1 MGKWRYVGFTRDGTK
16 QVGELVAKNEREAR
30 TRLRQK
36 GIRAKQLT
44 PPSILETD
52 LSEWMIAKGLS
63 KPFGNK
69 ELSHFT
75 KQMSIM
81 VSAGVPLME
90 TLEILFKSQRHPIF
104 KKTIKHIANDISEG
118 QTMAEAMTKH
128 SGFNKLYCSLV
139 KAGETGGIL
148 DSILIKIAEQMDKQQ
163 KLKSKIKGAMMY
175 PSIVVCVGV
184 LVIWGMM
191 VFVVPQFVTIIK
203 DSGKEVPFITQ
214 LVIDISDF
222 LKKYLVL
229 TIALAAV
236 AFFVLKSYISTKE
249 GKKVFDHF
257 IMKVPL
263 VGGMVIKGNLASF
276 TNTLSTMLGSGI
288 SLIDSMEVCIDTID
302 NTVMGKD
309 LDISKNRV
317 MEGATLTDSF
327 KRISYFPDMVTQM
340 LRVGEQTGKID
351 DMLKRISSIF
361 EDEVSELLEDMTKLV
376 EPIIIVFLGVG
387 VGGIMIAMYLPIF
400 VSAE

>member
-1 MGKWRYVGFTRDGTK
+1 MGNWKYVGFSRDGVK
-16 QVGELVAKNEREAR
+16 QVGSLIAKNEREAR
-30 TRLRQK
+30 GILRQK

-52 LSEWMIAKGLS
+52 LSEWMVAKGFS
-63 KPFGNK
+63 RPFGVK

-81 VSAGVPLME
+81 ISAGVPLME
-90 TLEILFKSQRHPIF
+90 TLEILFKSQRHPVLKRVIRSV
-104 KKTIKHIANDISEG
+104 ANDISG
-118 QTMAEAMTKH
+118 GKTMAEAMVKQ

-148 DSILIKIAEQMDKQQ
+148 DTILTKISDQMDNQQ
-163 KLKSKIKGAMMY
+163 KLKSKVKGAMMY
-175 PSIVVCVGV
+175 PTIVVIVGV
-184 LVIWGMM
+184 GVIWAMM
-191 VFVVPQFVTIIK
+191 VFVVPQFVSIIK

-222 LKKYLVL
+222 LKKYLMM
-229 TIALAAV
+229 TMALAV
-236 AFFVLKSYISTKE
+236 LAFFLLRAYVNTKD
-249 GKKVFDHF
+249 GKKIFDQVV
-257 IMKVPL
+257 IKLPL
-263 VGGMVIKGNLASF
+263 LGGLLIKGNLASF

-288 SLIDSMEVCIDTID
+288 ALIDSLEVCIDTVD
-302 NTVMGKD
+302 NTVIAND
-309 LDISKNRV
+309 LEIAKKRV

-327 KRISYFPDMVTQM
+327 KRITYFPDMVTQM

-351 DMLKRISSIF
+351 DMLKRISTIF

-400 VSAE
+400 ISAE

>member
-1 MGKWRYVGFTRDGTK
+1 MGNWKYIGFSRDGTK
-16 QVGELVAKNEREAR
+16 QVGSLVAKTEREAR
-30 TRLRQK
+30 QILRQK
-36 GIRAKQLT
+36 GIRAKRLT

-63 KPFGNK
+63 KPFGVK

-81 VSAGVPLME
+81 ISAGVPLMQ
-90 TLEILFKSQRHPIF
+90 TLEILFKSQRHPVF
-104 KKTIKHIANDISEG
+104 KRTIKNIANDISG
-118 QTMAEAMTKH
+118 GKTMAEAMVKQ

-148 DSILIKIAEQMDKQQ
+148 DTILTKISEQMDNQQ
-163 KLKSKIKGAMMY
+163 KLKSKVKGAMMY
-175 PSIVVCVGV
+175 PTIVVVVGV
-184 LVIWGMM
+184 GVIWAMM
-191 VFVVPQFVTIIK
+191 VFVVPQFVSIIK

-222 LKKYLVL
+222 LKKYLLL
-229 TIALAAV
+229 TIGLAV
-236 AFFVLKSYISTKE
+236 VGFFLLRTYINTKD
-249 GKKVFDHF
+249 GKKAFDRVV
-257 IMKVPL
+257 IKLPL
-263 VGGMVIKGNLASF
+263 LGGLLIKGNLASF

-288 SLIDSMEVCIDTID
+288 ALIDSLEVCIDTVD
-302 NTVMGKD
+302 NTVIAKD
-309 LDISKNRV
+309 LELAKNKI

-327 KRISYFPDMVTQM
+327 RRIQYFPDMVTQM

-351 DMLKRISSIF
+351 EMLKRISSIF
-361 EDEVSELLEDMTKLV
+361 EDEVTEILEDMTKLV

-400 VSAE
+400 ISAE

>member
-1 MGKWRYVGFTRDGTK
+1 MGKWRYIGFTRDGSK
-16 QVGELVAKNEREAR
+16 QVGELIAKNEREAR
-30 TRLRQK
+30 SLLRQK
-36 GIRAKQLT
+36 GIRARKLT

-52 LSEWMIAKGLS
+52 LNEWMVAHGLG
-63 KPFGNK
+63 KPFGTK

-81 VSAGVPLME
+81 VSAGVPLMQ
-90 TLEILFKSQRHPIF
+90 TLEILFKSQRHPVF
-104 KKTIKHIANDISEG
+104 KRTIKSIANDISEG
-118 QTMAEAMTKH
+118 KTMAEAMVKH

-148 DSILIKIAEQMDKQQ
+148 DTILTKISEQMDKNQ
-163 KLKSKIKGAMMY
+163 KLKSKVKGAMMY
-175 PSIVVCVGV
+175 PSIVVIVGV
-184 LVIWGMM
+184 LVIWAMM
-191 VFVVPQFVTIIK
+191 VFVVPQFVSIIK
-203 DSGKEVPFITQ
+203 DSGKEVPGITQ

-229 TIALAAV
+229 TIALAV
-236 AFFVLKSYISTKE
+236 IGFFMLRAYVNTKE
-249 GKKVFDHF
+249 GKKVFDRI

-263 VGGMVIKGNLASF
+263 VGGLVIKGNLASF

-288 SLIDSMEVCIDTID
+288 ALIDSMEVCIDTID
-302 NTVMGKD
+302 NTIMGRD
-309 LDISKNRV
+309 LETSKNKV
-317 MEGATLTDSF
+317 MEGATLTDAF

-361 EDEVSELLEDMTKLV
+361 EDEVTEILEDMTKMV

>member
-1 MGKWRYVGFTRDGTK
+1 MGKWRYVGFTRDGVK
-16 QVGELVAKNEREAR
+16 QVGQLIAKNEREAR
-30 TRLRQK
+30 GLLRQK
-36 GIRAKQLT
+36 GIRARKLT

-52 LSEWMIAKGLS
+52 LSEWFVAKGLS
-63 KPFGNK
+63 KPFGVK

-81 VSAGVPLME
+81 ISAGVPLMQ
-90 TLEILFKSQRHPIF
+90 TLEILFKSQRHPVF
-104 KKTIKHIANDISEG
+104 KRVIKSIANDISEG
-118 QTMAEAMTKH
+118 KTMAESMTKH
-128 SGFNKLYCSLV
+128 KGFGKLYCSLV

-148 DSILIKIAEQMDKQQ
+148 DTILTKISEQMDKQQ
-163 KLKSKIKGAMMY
+163 KLKSKVKGAMMY
-175 PSIVVCVGV
+175 PTIVVVVGV
-184 LVIWGMM
+184 AVIWAMM
-191 VFVVPQFVTIIK
+191 VFVVPQFVSIIK

-214 LVIDISDF
+214 LVIDISNF
-222 LKKYLVL
+222 LKKYLML
-229 TIALAAV
+229 TIGLAIMG
-236 AFFVLKSYISTKE
+236 FFMLRTYINTKD
-249 GKKVFDHF
+249 GKKIFDKVM
-257 IMKVPL
+257 IRVPL
-263 VGGMVIKGNLASF
+263 VGGLLIKGNLASF

-288 SLIDSMEVCIDTID
+288 ALIDSMDVCIETID

-309 LDISKNRV
+309 LEASKKRV

-340 LRVGEQTGKID
+340 MRVGEQTGKID

-361 EDEVSELLEDMTKLV
+361 EDEVTEILEDMTKLV

-400 VSAE
+400 ISAE